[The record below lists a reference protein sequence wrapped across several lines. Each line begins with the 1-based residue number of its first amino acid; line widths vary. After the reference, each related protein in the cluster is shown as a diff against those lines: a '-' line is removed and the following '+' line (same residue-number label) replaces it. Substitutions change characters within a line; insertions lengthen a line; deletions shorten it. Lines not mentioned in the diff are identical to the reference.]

1 MNLII
6 VAIVLLMA
14 HKEYMASPTPLKLP
28 GHTQKLS
35 PYIRH
40 WETADFDRS
49 YLHSAHQK
57 HIEQKR
63 HRRKR
68 ELNSDEFGPVH
79 TIRLNFFA
87 HDREFRMVLHQNPL
101 SVFSSDVEIE
111 STHGPVDYDISR
123 IYTGSLEGDANSHV
137 HAILTS
143 DNLLDGTIETVGE
156 HYYVEPANRYS
167 RELPAAGVH
176 SVIYKVSDVQMR
188 KSAAAEHCASER
200 LRRDML
206 LNDLKRRKAATV
218 EAEAPKSIERHKR
231 WLPDELATS
240 TDDHQNPPLPLDLD
254 VPYNDDFSI
263 FSGGGTRS
271 RNSERDRERKPNR
284 DEEEITT
291 MKMVTSNNNNNY
303 DYNYNR
309 EQQRHKFQQST
320 TTTTW
325 RNAAAVEKDTTD
337 RYGGLLRNAN
347 NANNAN
353 NNNSNSN
360 SNSYAP
366 SLIVAN
372 SSTTGGVQNRNIIVN
387 SYNPSNSNTNY
398 NNNNNNNN
406 GLRKTYAKHKNII
419 VSTYN
424 NKNVNNNNNN
434 NNSNN
439 RSYPYD
445 FVINSG
451 SNNNNGANYNDNNN
465 RFDTNNFFHANW
477 STMFT
482 NNNDRPSHK
491 THVEIIT
498 KNGATKKPNIIV
510 NNYNPDIMLVPN
522 PQNPHFNSML
532 MTNLL
537 SGRGRDSAYETNSID
552 SGRSLYDRKITC
564 MLYLQ
569 ADHTFFQKMGSDEA
583 SIEAITR
590 HVQRANSIYKNT
602 DFNNDG
608 KPDNIT
614 FMIKRIKVHNMNAV
628 RDPSYRFP
636 GNYGVEKFLEL
647 FSEEDYD
654 AFCLA
659 YMFTYRDFEMGTL
672 GLAWTGDLKNA
683 GGVCEKNGHYRGSLK
698 SLNTGIVTLLN
709 YGKHVPPAVSHVT
722 LAHEIGHNFGSPHD
736 PEQCTPGGEDGNFIM
751 FARATSGDKKNN
763 NKFSP
768 CSLKSIEPVL
778 NAKARSAKG
787 CFTEPQVSICGNGVV
802 EPGEQCDCGWEEDC
816 KDKCCF
822 PMSRHPRIDE
832 KPCTL
837 TPRAMCS
844 PSQGPCCTGDCKLKF
859 GDKCRDDNGCRD
871 PSFCDGRTPQ
881 CPPSVNKP
889 NKTICNKEFVCYM
902 GECTGSICLAYG
914 LESCQCIPGP
924 TDDKI
929 KSCELCCKLPGE
941 GNACRSSFEWNEPP
955 FDVPDMYAKPGTPCN
970 DYNGYCD
977 VFQKCREVDPSG
989 PLATLRKLLL
999 SEESI
1004 ATFKKWVQH
1013 NWYTV
1018 VLAALGVFV
1027 LLILSTKLLAK
1038 RSNLKL
1044 KSVTIIHSATT
1055 ETVRLPDDNNGV
1067 IVHTAVRTK
1076 VPFKKKVRGERSNKS
1091 KSAHR
1096 SGSSGNI
1103 GAGKTKSSGGKLPTK
1118 PGELAAKSTHAQ
1130 NRNGKLSSVA
1140 AAAAVASAGEVSK
1153 PSRTKKNRVGS
1164 GGGGTTTANNTTVPP
1179 ALNTSVAVTS
1189 SATKIENEAKSKIKR
1204 FKKHNKEI
1212 IDYSSRGGQDAASVS
1227 GNAHT
1232 NTFGKVQKWLLES
1245 PIVVQ
1250 PLSHIEHSSKM
1261 RKVMSKSQSTPERLV
1276 QKSPQKSKSVTNLVN
1291 DKVKLQVV
1299 YKPPF
1304 KFALRLSK
1312 NSKVKTHVIGGAVN
1326 KLKRQPRTGAAANV
1340 VDGKRKSSNQNS
1352 EGSKNSGSGGVEEVK
1367 CKRIALL
1374 LRNNNEDNQI
1384 LTLNEP
1390 TYETLNPKTMLSKM
1404 ENPFY
1409 ENLQCNTKTGEMRT
1423 TNDSIATGNGV
1434 FSASS
1439 AIGSNKTSSSGSSSK
1454 MVSDTHAAAAI
1465 GSALQKQRPHNYNR
1479 SNSFSTN
1486 NPFAPSHITPSA
1498 RKLSESNSAQQQAT
1512 PDANLGRNFGST
1524 QNLGQAAHHQN
1535 HLAKSK
1541 KRSSLNLK
1549 LNSASKNIK
1558 DPPVTARRS
1567 NSNINL
1573 RSNTSASTY
1582 QPSTFSNDAQNFI
1595 ATTTTNTATSTYVSS
1610 NGANATVTTV
1620 ANASTDRQ
1628 LRRSS
1633 SSTANHHHQHQ
1644 QPKST
1649 SQVLSNAPNANHAL
1663 PTTAFAA
1670 ALPTARTSF
1679 SNIPRAS
1686 LCAAAT
1692 NNGTN
1697 ANAGT
1702 NAGSFSFSRVTDVD
1716 QLVAGSQSSH
1726 SSQGSHTSHPS
1737 HSSQHAPARH
1747 EHRRSRSS
1755 AHSTTAPSLA
1765 ATANSNATAPPEQQK
1780 RSNSIRQ
1787 LQHNYHPPPLP
1798 TIATP
1803 NNGGQGRIEG
1813 EHELPSDLE
1822 VLLSDVENLVS

>member
-1 MNLII
+1 MRVPDITLTAGNAAQFTHNTNN
-6 VAIVLLMA
+6 V
-14 HKEYMASPTPLKLP
+14 SNST
-28 GHTQKLS
+28 TQQQQLTTTTEES
-35 PYIRH
+35 
-40 WETADFDRS
+40 
-49 YLHSAHQK
+49 LHSLQSA
-57 HIEQKR
+57 
-63 HRRKR
+63 RK
-68 ELNSDEFGPVH
+68 ELNKNANWPVNE
-79 TIRLNFFA
+79 LN
-87 HDREFRMVLHQNPL
+87 
-101 SVFSSDVEIE
+101 
-111 STHGPVDYDISR
+111 
-123 IYTGSLEGDANSHV
+123 
-137 HAILTS
+137 
-143 DNLLDGTIETVGE
+143 
-156 HYYVEPANRYS
+156 
-167 RELPAAGVH
+167 
-176 SVIYKVSDVQMR
+176 
-188 KSAAAEHCASER
+188 
-200 LRRDML
+200 
-206 LNDLKRRKAATV
+206 
-218 EAEAPKSIERHKR
+218 
-231 WLPDELATS
+231 ATS
-240 TDDHQNPPLPLDLD
+240 TGFFDYLPNAPFSTTSAYTSSADEFVQRALSSSLAVPFEYTSTNPALVGSRYEEYFQRQPQTQTYLENYSGNSNSAYKGFQEVYVNRAAIALDDYEKINRTTKFVNYKSVTNTAAQECDNFTTRAARDVRHSDCHIDYNNEMKTEANVTVNEPNSNQQQPVKSLSDTEEFAAGNVNDSENDYNDQSMLDLC
-254 VPYNDDFSI
+254 NDRNHKSEVEQHNDELDEYLTSPT
-263 FSGGGTRS
+263 SSSVSLSTPQRS
-271 RNSERDRERKPNR
+271 YFPRGIINPNYPGFQHLAHTLSEHFIGCTPSDSYDSDMSECEMELSA
-284 DEEEITT
+284 DSCEELPSE
-291 MKMVTSNNNNNY
+291 
-303 DYNYNR
+303 
-309 EQQRHKFQQST
+309 EQQAELNTKL
-320 TTTTW
+320 
-325 RNAAAVEKDTTD
+325 NI
-337 RYGGLLRNAN
+337 Y
-347 NANNAN
+347 

-360 SNSYAP
+360 SN
-366 SLIVAN
+366 
-372 SSTTGGVQNRNIIVN
+372 
-387 SYNPSNSNTNY
+387 
-398 NNNNNNNN
+398 
-406 GLRKTYAKHKNII
+406 
-419 VSTYN
+419 
-424 NKNVNNNNNN
+424 
-434 NNSNN
+434 NN

-445 FVINSG
+445 FVINGGG
-451 SNNNNGANYNDNNN
+451 SNSNNNANNNNGVNYNYNDNNNINN
-465 RFDTNNFFHANW
+465 RFDTNNFFQTNW

-482 NNNDRPSHK
+482 NNNNDRPSHK

-537 SGRGRDSAYETNSID
+537 SGRGRDAAYETNSKD
-552 SGRSLYDRKITC
+552 SAQSMYDRKITC

-614 FMIKRIKVHNMNAV
+614 FMIKRIKVHNMNAI

-787 CFTEPQVSICGNGVV
+787 CFTEPQASICGNGVV
-802 EPGEQCDCGWEEDC
+802 EGDEQCDCGWEEDC
-816 KDKCCF
+816 KDTCCF

-871 PSFCDGRTPQ
+871 PSFCNGLGPE

-1076 VPFKKKVRGERSNKS
+1076 VPFKKKVRGERTNKG

-1103 GAGKTKSSGGKLPTK
+1103 GAGKSKGSGSKATSSKT
-1118 PGELAAKSTHAQ
+1118 GELAAKTTHAH
-1130 NRNGKLSSVA
+1130 NRSGKPSNA
-1140 AAAAVASAGEVSK
+1140 AATTAVGAVNTAIGEVAVK
-1153 PSRTKKNRVGS
+1153 PTRTKKNRVGS
-1164 GGGGTTTANNTTVPP
+1164 GGGATALKPTPVAA
-1179 ALNTSVAVTS
+1179 ALNTPLAPTGSGG
-1189 SATKIENEAKSKIKR
+1189 KLENEVKAKSKR

-1212 IDYSSRGGQDAASVS
+1212 IDYSSRSGQDAASIS

-1250 PLSHIEHSSKM
+1250 PLSHIEHSSKI

-1312 NSKVKTHVIGGAVN
+1312 NAKVKTHVIGGAAN
-1326 KLKRQPRTGAAANV
+1326 KMKRTTRANGAGAN
-1340 VDGKRKSSNQNS
+1340 GAESKRKSSNQNS
-1352 EGSKNSGSGGVEEVK
+1352 EGSKNSGSGGNEEVK

-1390 TYETLNPKTMLSKM
+1390 TYETLNPKTMPSKM

-1409 ENLQCNTKTGEMRT
+1409 ENLQCSTTTGEMRAAMVA
-1423 TNDSIATGNGV
+1423 NNEAAVGNSGAAT
-1434 FSASS
+1434 SANASVSS
-1439 AIGSNKTSSSGSSSK
+1439 KAPSSSGG
-1454 MVSDTHAAAAI
+1454 V
-1465 GSALQKQRPHNYNR
+1465 LQKQRAHNYSR
-1479 SNSFSTN
+1479 SNSFSAN
-1486 NPFAPSHITPSA
+1486 NPFAANPTALHS
-1498 RKLSESNSAQQQAT
+1498 RKLSESSNAQAPAT
-1512 PDANLGRNFGST
+1512 CAADLGRNFGST
-1524 QNLGQAAHHQN
+1524 QNLGQMAQNQN

-1549 LNSASKNIK
+1549 LNSAAKNGK
-1558 DPPVTARRS
+1558 DPSIAARRS
-1567 NSNINL
+1567 NSNMNL
-1573 RSNTSASTY
+1573 RSNNAASTY
-1582 QPSTFSNDAQNFI
+1582 QPSTYSNEPQNAI
-1595 ATTTTNTATSTYVSS
+1595 ATATTNTTTSTHAS
-1610 NGANATVTTV
+1610 NTAATVVTPAPTE
-1620 ANASTDRQ
+1620 RQ

-1633 SSTANHHHQHQ
+1633 SSTAYQH

-1649 SQVLSNAPNANHAL
+1649 SQSS
-1663 PTTAFAA
+1663 AFTA

-1686 LCAAAT
+1686 LSAAASS
-1692 NNGTN
+1692 GV
-1697 ANAGT
+1697 NAGT
-1702 NAGSFSFSRVTDVD
+1702 VNTNGVLGNFSRIADVD
-1716 QLVAGSQSSH
+1716 QLVVAGSQSSH
-1726 SSQGSHTSHPS
+1726 SSQGSHAS
-1737 HSSQHAPARH
+1737 HSSHHAPIRH

-1755 AHSTTAPSLA
+1755 AHSTAAPTLA
-1765 ATANSNATAPPEQQK
+1765 ITANSNATTAPTEQQQK

-1787 LQHNYHPPPLP
+1787 LQHSYHPPPLP
-1798 TIATP
+1798 NVAAVSSHI
-1803 NNGGQGRIEG
+1803 GQARIEA

-1822 VLLSDVENLVS
+1822 VLLSDVEHLVS

>member
-1 MNLII
+1 MYTR
-6 VAIVLLMA
+6 VC
-14 HKEYMASPTPLKLP
+14 
-28 GHTQKLS
+28 
-35 PYIRH
+35 
-40 WETADFDRS
+40 
-49 YLHSAHQK
+49 
-57 HIEQKR
+57 
-63 HRRKR
+63 
-68 ELNSDEFGPVH
+68 DE
-79 TIRLNFFA
+79 
-87 HDREFRMVLHQNPL
+87 
-101 SVFSSDVEIE
+101 
-111 STHGPVDYDISR
+111 
-123 IYTGSLEGDANSHV
+123 NSHI

-156 HYYVEPANRYS
+156 HYYVEPAQRYS
-167 RELPAAGVH
+167 SELPASGVH
-176 SVIYKVSDVQMR
+176 SIIYKVSDVRMR

-206 LNDLKRRKAATV
+206 LNDLKRRKAAEV
-218 EAEAPKSIERHKR
+218 EAEASKSLERHKR
-231 WLPDELATS
+231 WLPDELTTS

-263 FSGGGTRS
+263 FAGAGGSRGRS
-271 RNSERDRERKPNR
+271 RERDQAERVRSRERER
-284 DEEEITT
+284 EEITT
-291 MKMVTSNNNNNY
+291 TKTVNNNNY
-303 DYNYNR
+303 NNNNYNR
-309 EQQRHKFQQST
+309 EQQRNKNLQTASSSSSSSSS

-325 RNAAAVEKDTTD
+325 RNAAAVDGDTTD
-337 RYGGLLRNAN
+337 KYGDLLRSVNSAN
-347 NANNAN
+347 NFN
-353 NNNSNSN
+353 NNNNNYYYNSNSN
-360 SNSYAP
+360 NNTNLYVP

-372 SSTTGGVQNRNIIVN
+372 ASSTIGGIHNRNIIVN
-387 SYNPSNSNTNY
+387 SYNPGNSYSNSNNNNNNNNFNNNNNNNNNY
-398 NNNNNNNN
+398 NNNNNNN
-406 GLRKTYAKHKNII
+406 GFRKTYAKHKNII

-424 NKNVNNNNNN
+424 NKNNNNNNN
-434 NNSNN
+434 NNNGSSNNSN

-445 FVINSG
+445 FIS
-451 SNNNNGANYNDNNN
+451 NYNDNNN
-465 RFDTNNFFHANW
+465 NNRFDTSNFFPSNW

-482 NNNDRPSHK
+482 NNNNNNNNNDNNQHNDRPSHK

-537 SGRGRDSAYETNSID
+537 SGRGRDTAYESGTKD
-552 SGRSLYDRKITC
+552 SAQSLYDRKITC

-614 FMIKRIKVHNMNAV
+614 FMIKRIKVHNMNSV
-628 RDPSYRFP
+628 RDPTYRFP

-787 CFTEPQVSICGNGVV
+787 CFTEPQASICGNGVV
-802 EPGEQCDCGWEEDC
+802 EGDEQCDCGWEEDC
-816 KDKCCF
+816 KDTCCF

-871 PSFCDGRTPQ
+871 PSFCNGLGPE

-1076 VPFKKKVRGERSNKS
+1076 VPFKKKVRGERNNKG
-1091 KSAHR
+1091 KGAHR
-1096 SGSSGNI
+1096 SGSNGNI
-1103 GAGKTKSSGGKLPTK
+1103 GAGKTQANNVGMIASSKT
-1118 PGELAAKSTHAQ
+1118 GELATKSTHAH
-1130 NRNGKLSSVA
+1130 NRSGKLSSSAGLVTT
-1140 AAAAVASAGEVSK
+1140 AAVLPAIGAGALVGEVSK
-1153 PSRTKKNRVGS
+1153 PARNKKNRVNSS
-1164 GGGGTTTANNTTVPP
+1164 GGGATAAKPTTVAP
-1179 ALNTSVAVTS
+1179 ALNAALTATGNVTKT
-1189 SATKIENEAKSKIKR
+1189 AENEVKPKAKR

-1212 IDYSSRGGQDAASVS
+1212 IDYSSRSGQDAASIS
-1227 GNAHT
+1227 GGAHT

-1250 PLSHIEHSSKM
+1250 PLSHIEHSSKI

-1312 NSKVKTHVIGGAVN
+1312 NAKVKTHVIGGAVN
-1326 KLKRQPRTGAAANV
+1326 KLKRQTRTPGAGATGAGE
-1340 VDGKRKSSNQNS
+1340 GKHKSSNQNS
-1352 EGSKNSGSGGVEEVK
+1352 EGSKNSGSVGVGGGSEEVK

-1390 TYETLNPKTMLSKM
+1390 TYETLNPKTMPSKM

-1409 ENLQCNTKTGEMRT
+1409 ENLHCSAVTG
-1423 TNDSIATGNGV
+1423 D
-1434 FSASS
+1434 
-1439 AIGSNKTSSSGSSSK
+1439 KTSAPINANTPPKASSSSK
-1454 MVSDTHAAAAI
+1454 ITAEAAHAA
-1465 GSALQKQRPHNYNR
+1465 GALQKQRTQNYSR

-1486 NPFAPSHITPSA
+1486 NPFASTSHAAAPLHT
-1498 RKLSESNSAQQQAT
+1498 RKLSESNSVQQAT
-1512 PDANLGRNFGST
+1512 TANAHILGRNFGST
-1524 QNLGQAAHHQN
+1524 QNLGQIAQNQN

-1549 LNSASKNIK
+1549 LNSASKNGK
-1558 DPPVTARRS
+1558 DPPVATRRS
-1567 NSNINL
+1567 NSNMNL
-1573 RSNTSASTY
+1573 RSNTTATSTY
-1582 QPSTFSNDAQNFI
+1582 QPSTFTDEAQPNAI
-1595 ATTTTNTATSTYVSS
+1595 ATATTNTTTSTHANSS
-1610 NGANATVTTV
+1610 GANLAATVS
-1620 ANASTDRQ
+1620 ASGSSERQ

-1633 SSTANHHHQHQ
+1633 SSTNAYQHQ
-1644 QPKST
+1644 TKST
-1649 SQVLSNAPNANHAL
+1649 AQGATNLGF
-1663 PTTAFAA
+1663 TAA

-1686 LCAAAT
+1686 L
-1692 NNGTN
+1692 NGTTGIASSTTSGLGN
-1697 ANAGT
+1697 FN
-1702 NAGSFSFSRVTDVD
+1702 RITDVD

-1726 SSQGSHTSHPS
+1726 SSHGSHGSHHS
-1737 HSSQHAPARH
+1737 HNSHHYHAPARH
-1747 EHRRSRSS
+1747 EHRRSRSN
-1755 AHSTTAPSLA
+1755 AHSTTAPTTLA
-1765 ATANSNATAPPEQQK
+1765 NTANSNATATTAEHLQQQPQPQK

-1787 LQHNYHPPPLP
+1787 LQHSYHPPPLP
-1798 TIATP
+1798 SVAAP
-1803 NNGGQGRIEG
+1803 SHLGQGRIEA

>member
-1 MNLII
+1 
-6 VAIVLLMA
+6 
-14 HKEYMASPTPLKLP
+14 
-28 GHTQKLS
+28 
-35 PYIRH
+35 
-40 WETADFDRS
+40 
-49 YLHSAHQK
+49 
-57 HIEQKR
+57 
-63 HRRKR
+63 
-68 ELNSDEFGPVH
+68 DE
-79 TIRLNFFA
+79 
-87 HDREFRMVLHQNPL
+87 
-101 SVFSSDVEIE
+101 
-111 STHGPVDYDISR
+111 
-123 IYTGSLEGDANSHV
+123 NSHV

-143 DNLLDGTIETVGE
+143 DNLLDGTIETADE
-156 HYYVEPANRYS
+156 HYYVEPAQRYS
-167 RELPAAGVH
+167 RELPATGVH

-188 KSAAAEHCASER
+188 KTAAAEHCASER

-206 LNDLKRRKAATV
+206 LSDLKRRKAVTAK
-218 EAEAPKSIERHKR
+218 AEVPKLLERHKR
-231 WLPDELATS
+231 WLPDEVITNTKAEPIMRM
-240 TDDHQNPPLPLDLD
+240 HAIARRPL
-254 VPYNDDFSI
+254 
-263 FSGGGTRS
+263 
-271 RNSERDRERKPNR
+271 
-284 DEEEITT
+284 
-291 MKMVTSNNNNNY
+291 
-303 DYNYNR
+303 
-309 EQQRHKFQQST
+309 
-320 TTTTW
+320 
-325 RNAAAVEKDTTD
+325 
-337 RYGGLLRNAN
+337 
-347 NANNAN
+347 
-353 NNNSNSN
+353 
-360 SNSYAP
+360 
-366 SLIVAN
+366 
-372 SSTTGGVQNRNIIVN
+372 
-387 SYNPSNSNTNY
+387 
-398 NNNNNNNN
+398 
-406 GLRKTYAKHKNII
+406 
-419 VSTYN
+419 
-424 NKNVNNNNNN
+424 
-434 NNSNN
+434 
-439 RSYPYD
+439 
-445 FVINSG
+445 
-451 SNNNNGANYNDNNN
+451 
-465 RFDTNNFFHANW
+465 
-477 STMFT
+477 
-482 NNNDRPSHK
+482 
-491 THVEIIT
+491 
-498 KNGATKKPNIIV
+498 
-510 NNYNPDIMLVPN
+510 
-522 PQNPHFNSML
+522 L
-532 MTNLL
+532 ME
-537 SGRGRDSAYETNSID
+537 SP
-552 SGRSLYDRKITC
+552 
-564 MLYLQ
+564 
-569 ADHTFFQKMGSDEA
+569 F
-583 SIEAITR
+583 
-590 HVQRANSIYKNT
+590 

-614 FMIKRIKVHNMNAV
+614 FMIKRIKVHNMNAI

-787 CFTEPQVSICGNGVV
+787 CFTEPQASICGNGVV

-816 KDKCCF
+816 KDTCCF

-881 CPPSVNKP
+881 CPPSVNKA

-924 TDDKI
+924 TDDTI

-955 FDVPDMYAKPGTPCN
+955 FDVPDMFAKPGTPCN

-1018 VLAALGVFV
+1018 VLAALGVFI

-1076 VPFKKKVRGERSNKS
+1076 VPFKKKVRGERSNKR

-1096 SGSSGNI
+1096 SGSNGNI
-1103 GAGKTKSSGGKLPTK
+1103 RAGKAKDGGGKVAAKTGGELTAKSAHAHSRGGKL
-1118 PGELAAKSTHAQ
+1118 S
-1130 NRNGKLSSVA
+1130 N
-1140 AAAAVASAGEVSK
+1140 AAVTAGLTSAGGASGVNDEVSK

-1164 GGGGTTTANNTTVPP
+1164 GGGATALKTTPVATALGTPLATTVGG
-1179 ALNTSVAVTS
+1179 AKL
-1189 SATKIENEAKSKIKR
+1189 ENETKSRSKR
-1204 FKKHNKEI
+1204 FKKNNKEI
-1212 IDYSSRGGQDAASVS
+1212 IDYSSRSGADAASVS

-1250 PLSHIEHSSKM
+1250 PLSHIEHSSKI

-1312 NSKVKTHVIGGAVN
+1312 NIKVKTHVIGGAVN
-1326 KLKRQPRTGAAANV
+1326 KPKRQTRTSTNAAANGA
-1340 VDGKRKSSNQNS
+1340 DGKRKSSNQNS
-1352 EGSKNSGSGGVEEVK
+1352 EGSKNSGSGGGEEMK

-1390 TYETLNPKTMLSKM
+1390 TYETLNPKTLPSKM

-1409 ENLQCNTKTGEMRT
+1409 ENLQCSAQTGEMRAASAVNNDAVT
-1423 TNDSIATGNGV
+1423 TN
-1434 FSASS
+1434 SASTAS
-1439 AIGSNKTSSSGSSSK
+1439 NANGSNKLNASVSK
-1454 MVSDTHAAAAI
+1454 IPTDAHTATVA
-1465 GSALQKQRPHNYNR
+1465 GGALQKQRAHNYNR

-1486 NPFAPSHITPSA
+1486 NPFASSHAAATSA
-1498 RKLSESNSAQQQAT
+1498 RKLSESNTMQQQQQHA
-1512 PDANLGRNFGST
+1512 PPASNLGRNFGST
-1524 QNLGQAAHHQN
+1524 QNLGQAAQNQN

-1549 LNSASKNIK
+1549 LNSASKNSK
-1558 DPPVTARRS
+1558 DPPVAARRS
-1567 NSNINL
+1567 NSNMNL
-1573 RSNTSASTY
+1573 RSHAAASTY
-1582 QPSTFSNDAQNFI
+1582 QPSTFPNDAQNFV
-1595 ATTTTNTATSTYVSS
+1595 ATTTTNTATSTYASS
-1610 NGANATVTTV
+1610 NGANATAIV
-1620 ANASTDRQ
+1620 AAAVPIPTERQ

-1633 SSTANHHHQHQ
+1633 SSIAYQN
-1644 QPKST
+1644 QPKSN
-1649 SQVLSNAPNANHAL
+1649 SQGTASIANASSAL
-1663 PTTAFAA
+1663 PATTFTTALPAA
-1670 ALPTARTSF
+1670 HTSF

-1686 LCAAAT
+1686 LSAAL
-1692 NNGTN
+1692 NNGAN
-1697 ANAGT
+1697 ANA
-1702 NAGSFSFSRVTDVD
+1702 NANASGASPNSAGVLGNFNFSRVTDAD
-1716 QLVAGSQSSH
+1716 QLVAVGSLSSH
-1726 SSQGSHTSHPS
+1726 SSQGSSHASHPS
-1737 HSSQHAPARH
+1737 HNSSHSSHSNHHAPARH

-1755 AHSTTAPSLA
+1755 AHSTTAPPLA
-1765 ATANSNATAPPEQQK
+1765 TTAKSNATAPPEQQQK

-1787 LQHNYHPPPLP
+1787 LQHSYHPPPLP
-1798 TIATP
+1798 NIATSS
-1803 NNGGQGRIEG
+1803 NSGQGEY
-1813 EHELPSDLE
+1813 ELPSDLE
-1822 VLLSDVENLVS
+1822 VLLSDVENNLVS

>member
-1027 LLILSTKLLAK
+1027 LLIIKVATKMLNDEYEEKIAMQLRGTNTQHEVAGEALESETKIGDHHTQRHHRNRASTRRQQRRYRAYG
-1038 RSNLKL
+1038 RPY
-1044 KSVTIIHSATT
+1044 KSSVQ
-1055 ETVRLPDDNNGV
+1055 E
-1067 IVHTAVRTK
+1067 
-1076 VPFKKKVRGERSNKS
+1076 
-1091 KSAHR
+1091 KSAWR
-1096 SGSSGNI
+1096 
-1103 GAGKTKSSGGKLPTK
+1103 
-1118 PGELAAKSTHAQ
+1118 
-1130 NRNGKLSSVA
+1130 
-1140 AAAAVASAGEVSK
+1140 
-1153 PSRTKKNRVGS
+1153 
-1164 GGGGTTTANNTTVPP
+1164 
-1179 ALNTSVAVTS
+1179 
-1189 SATKIENEAKSKIKR
+1189 
-1204 FKKHNKEI
+1204 
-1212 IDYSSRGGQDAASVS
+1212 
-1227 GNAHT
+1227 
-1232 NTFGKVQKWLLES
+1232 
-1245 PIVVQ
+1245 
-1250 PLSHIEHSSKM
+1250 
-1261 RKVMSKSQSTPERLV
+1261 
-1276 QKSPQKSKSVTNLVN
+1276 
-1291 DKVKLQVV
+1291 
-1299 YKPPF
+1299 
-1304 KFALRLSK
+1304 
-1312 NSKVKTHVIGGAVN
+1312 
-1326 KLKRQPRTGAAANV
+1326 
-1340 VDGKRKSSNQNS
+1340 
-1352 EGSKNSGSGGVEEVK
+1352 
-1367 CKRIALL
+1367 
-1374 LRNNNEDNQI
+1374 
-1384 LTLNEP
+1384 
-1390 TYETLNPKTMLSKM
+1390 
-1404 ENPFY
+1404 
-1409 ENLQCNTKTGEMRT
+1409 
-1423 TNDSIATGNGV
+1423 
-1434 FSASS
+1434 
-1439 AIGSNKTSSSGSSSK
+1439 
-1454 MVSDTHAAAAI
+1454 
-1465 GSALQKQRPHNYNR
+1465 
-1479 SNSFSTN
+1479 
-1486 NPFAPSHITPSA
+1486 
-1498 RKLSESNSAQQQAT
+1498 AQQQKQER
-1512 PDANLGRNFGST
+1512 P
-1524 QNLGQAAHHQN
+1524 QE
-1535 HLAKSK
+1535 
-1541 KRSSLNLK
+1541 
-1549 LNSASKNIK
+1549 
-1558 DPPVTARRS
+1558 
-1567 NSNINL
+1567 
-1573 RSNTSASTY
+1573 
-1582 QPSTFSNDAQNFI
+1582 
-1595 ATTTTNTATSTYVSS
+1595 
-1610 NGANATVTTV
+1610 
-1620 ANASTDRQ
+1620 RQ
-1628 LRRSS
+1628 
-1633 SSTANHHHQHQ
+1633 
-1644 QPKST
+1644 
-1649 SQVLSNAPNANHAL
+1649 
-1663 PTTAFAA
+1663 
-1670 ALPTARTSF
+1670 
-1679 SNIPRAS
+1679 
-1686 LCAAAT
+1686 
-1692 NNGTN
+1692 
-1697 ANAGT
+1697 
-1702 NAGSFSFSRVTDVD
+1702 
-1716 QLVAGSQSSH
+1716 
-1726 SSQGSHTSHPS
+1726 
-1737 HSSQHAPARH
+1737 
-1747 EHRRSRSS
+1747 
-1755 AHSTTAPSLA
+1755 
-1765 ATANSNATAPPEQQK
+1765 
-1780 RSNSIRQ
+1780 
-1787 LQHNYHPPPLP
+1787 
-1798 TIATP
+1798 
-1803 NNGGQGRIEG
+1803 
-1813 EHELPSDLE
+1813 
-1822 VLLSDVENLVS
+1822 

>member
-40 WETADFDRS
+40 WEAADFDRS
-49 YLHSAHQK
+49 NLHSAHQE

-68 ELNSDEFGPVH
+68 ALNSVEFGPVH

-87 HDREFRMVLHQNPL
+87 HDREFRMVLQQNPL
-101 SVFSSDVEIE
+101 SVFAGDVEIE

-123 IYTGSLEGDANSHV
+123 IYTGTLEGDENSHV

-143 DNLLDGTIETVGE
+143 DNLLDGTIETAGE
-156 HYYVEPANRYS
+156 HYYVEPAHRYS
-167 RELPAAGVH
+167 SNLPASGVH
-176 SVIYKVSDVQMR
+176 SVIYKVSDVQIR
-188 KSAAAEHCASER
+188 KSATAEHCASER

-206 LNDLKRRKAATV
+206 LNDLKRRKAVTTK
-218 EAEAPKSIERHKR
+218 AEASKSLERHKR
-231 WLPDELATS
+231 WLPDELATTS
-240 TDDHQNPPLPLDLD
+240 DDHQNPPLPLDLD

-263 FSGGGTRS
+263 FAAGGS
-271 RNSERDRERKPNR
+271 RGRFREQERGKNRERDRDGDR
-284 DEEEITT
+284 DQDREEITT
-291 MKMVTSNNNNNY
+291 TKSVTNNNNNNRE
-303 DYNYNR
+303 YNYNR
-309 EQQRHKFQQST
+309 EQQRNRYQQST
-320 TTTTW
+320 TTTTTW
-325 RNAAAVEKDTTD
+325 RSVAAVDKETSD
-337 RYGGLLRNAN
+337 RYGELLRNVNSAN
-347 NANNAN
+347 SDNNSNNSNN
-353 NNNSNSN
+353 NNNSTR
-360 SNSYAP
+360 SNSYVP

-372 SSTTGGVQNRNIIVN
+372 ASTSGGGVQNRNILVNNYNPGN
-387 SYNPSNSNTNY
+387 SYSNSNTNY
-398 NNNNNNNN
+398 NNNNNNNNSNNNN

-419 VSTYN
+419 VSTYS
-424 NKNVNNNNNN
+424 NKNNNNNN
-434 NNSNN
+434 NNSNSSNN

-445 FVINSG
+445 FIING
-451 SNNNNGANYNDNNN
+451 GGNNNNANNNNGVNYNYNINN
-465 RFDTNNFFHANW
+465 RFDTNNFFQTNW

-482 NNNDRPSHK
+482 NNNNDRPSHK

-537 SGRGRDSAYETNSID
+537 SGRGRDAAYETNSKD
-552 SGRSLYDRKITC
+552 SAQSMYDRKITC

-614 FMIKRIKVHNMNAV
+614 FMIKRIKVHNMNAI

-787 CFTEPQVSICGNGVV
+787 CFTEPQASICGNGVV
-802 EPGEQCDCGWEEDC
+802 EGDEQCDCGWEEDC
-816 KDKCCF
+816 KDTCCF

-871 PSFCDGRTPQ
+871 PSFCNGLGPE

-1027 LLILSTKLLAK
+1027 LLIMKVATKMLNDEYEEKIAMQL
-1038 RSNLKL
+1038 R
-1044 KSVTIIHSATT
+1044 
-1055 ETVRLPDDNNGV
+1055 E
-1067 IVHTAVRTK
+1067 
-1076 VPFKKKVRGERSNKS
+1076 
-1091 KSAHR
+1091 
-1096 SGSSGNI
+1096 
-1103 GAGKTKSSGGKLPTK
+1103 
-1118 PGELAAKSTHAQ
+1118 
-1130 NRNGKLSSVA
+1130 
-1140 AAAAVASAGEVSK
+1140 
-1153 PSRTKKNRVGS
+1153 
-1164 GGGGTTTANNTTVPP
+1164 NNTQHE
-1179 ALNTSVAVTS
+1179 AVGE
-1189 SATKIENEAKSKIKR
+1189 AVEFETKIGD
-1204 FKKHNKEI
+1204 H
-1212 IDYSSRGGQDAASVS
+1212 
-1227 GNAHT
+1227 HT
-1232 NTFGKVQKWLLES
+1232 Q
-1245 PIVVQ
+1245 
-1250 PLSHIEHSSKM
+1250 
-1261 RKVMSKSQSTPERLV
+1261 
-1276 QKSPQKSKSVTNLVN
+1276 
-1291 DKVKLQVV
+1291 
-1299 YKPPF
+1299 
-1304 KFALRLSK
+1304 
-1312 NSKVKTHVIGGAVN
+1312 
-1326 KLKRQPRTGAAANV
+1326 
-1340 VDGKRKSSNQNS
+1340 
-1352 EGSKNSGSGGVEEVK
+1352 
-1367 CKRIALL
+1367 
-1374 LRNNNEDNQI
+1374 RNH
-1384 LTLNEP
+1384 
-1390 TYETLNPKTMLSKM
+1390 
-1404 ENPFY
+1404 
-1409 ENLQCNTKTGEMRT
+1409 R
-1423 TNDSIATGNGV
+1423 
-1434 FSASS
+1434 
-1439 AIGSNKTSSSGSSSK
+1439 
-1454 MVSDTHAAAAI
+1454 
-1465 GSALQKQRPHNYNR
+1465 
-1479 SNSFSTN
+1479 
-1486 NPFAPSHITPSA
+1486 
-1498 RKLSESNSAQQQAT
+1498 
-1512 PDANLGRNFGST
+1512 
-1524 QNLGQAAHHQN
+1524 
-1535 HLAKSK
+1535 
-1541 KRSSLNLK
+1541 
-1549 LNSASKNIK
+1549 NSAS
-1558 DPPVTARRS
+1558 TRRQQ
-1567 NSNINL
+1567 
-1573 RSNTSASTY
+1573 RRHRAHGRPYKSTV
-1582 QPSTFSNDAQNFI
+1582 QEK
-1595 ATTTTNTATSTYVSS
+1595 
-1610 NGANATVTTV
+1610 GAWRA
-1620 ANASTDRQ
+1620 
-1628 LRRSS
+1628 
-1633 SSTANHHHQHQ
+1633 HQ
-1644 QPKST
+1644 QK
-1649 SQVLSNAPNANHAL
+1649 
-1663 PTTAFAA
+1663 
-1670 ALPTARTSF
+1670 
-1679 SNIPRAS
+1679 
-1686 LCAAAT
+1686 
-1692 NNGTN
+1692 
-1697 ANAGT
+1697 
-1702 NAGSFSFSRVTDVD
+1702 
-1716 QLVAGSQSSH
+1716 
-1726 SSQGSHTSHPS
+1726 
-1737 HSSQHAPARH
+1737 
-1747 EHRRSRSS
+1747 
-1755 AHSTTAPSLA
+1755 
-1765 ATANSNATAPPEQQK
+1765 
-1780 RSNSIRQ
+1780 
-1787 LQHNYHPPPLP
+1787 
-1798 TIATP
+1798 
-1803 NNGGQGRIEG
+1803 
-1813 EHELPSDLE
+1813 
-1822 VLLSDVENLVS
+1822 